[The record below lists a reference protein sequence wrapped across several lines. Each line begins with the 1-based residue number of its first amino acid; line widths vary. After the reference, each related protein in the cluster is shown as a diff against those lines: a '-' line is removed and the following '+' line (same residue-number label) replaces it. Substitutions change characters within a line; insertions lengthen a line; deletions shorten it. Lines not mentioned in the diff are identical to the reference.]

1 MRALP
6 ILLSAVLSFWSASLF
21 ATENTSIQPEQD
33 VKNTL
38 PIRGSIISGLLQHH
52 DNPFVLYPYESN
64 YIIYTYTSSMNKK
77 AISSYNW
84 GDDALKDEVKF
95 QLSLAFPLWAGIAGD
110 DSILAVSYTQ
120 RSWWQL
126 SNKKE
131 SSPFRETNYEPQV
144 FVGWLT
150 DYQFAGW
157 TLREI
162 ETGFNH
168 ESNGRSEPT
177 SRSWNRVYARA
188 MAQNGNWQVDLKPW
202 YRTHESEGRDDNS
215 DITKYMGYY
224 RLKVGYALGDSVF
237 TTTGRYNWN
246 TGYGG
251 AELGWSYPISK
262 HVRFYTQLF
271 SGYGESMIDYNYR
284 QTRFG
289 IGVML
294 NDML

>member
-1 MRALP
+1 MRALYK
-6 ILLSAVLSFWSASLF
+6 LLGAVFCFWSVPLLAV
-21 ATENTSIQPEQD
+21 ENVDSVAQID
-33 VKNTL
+33 SVGKA
-38 PIRGSIISGLLQHH
+38 PIKGSIIDGLLQNY

-64 YIIYTYTSSMNKK
+64 YIIYTYTSSINKN
-77 AISSYNW
+77 AIKSYDW
-84 GDDALKDEVKF
+84 GKDALNDEVKF
-95 QLSLAFPLWAGIAGD
+95 QLSLAFPLWRGVAGEN
-110 DSILAVSYTQ
+110 SVLAASYTQ

-131 SSPFRETNYEPQV
+131 SSPFRETNYEPQI
-144 FVGWLT
+144 FIGWAT
-150 DYQFAGW
+150 DYQLGGW

-168 ESNGRSEPT
+168 ESNGRSDPT

-202 YRTHESEGRDDNS
+202 YRLPESEGSDDNK

-224 RLKVGYALGDSVF
+224 RLKVGYALGDSVV
-237 TTTGRYNWN
+237 TATGRYNWN
-246 TGYGG
+246 SGFGA
-251 AELGWSYPISK
+251 AELGWSYPVSK
-262 HVRFYTQLF
+262 HVRIYTQLF
-271 SGYGESMIDYNYR
+271 SGYGESMIDYDFR

>member
-1 MRALP
+1 MRVLYK
-6 ILLSAVLSFWSASLF
+6 LLGAVLCFWSVPLF
-21 ATENTSIQPEQD
+21 AAENPDPATQIDSTD
-33 VKNTL
+33 KV
-38 PIRGSIISGLLQHH
+38 PIKGSIIDGLLQNY

-64 YIIYTYTSSMNKK
+64 YILYTYSSSMNKN
-77 AISSYNW
+77 AIKSYDW
-84 GDDALKDEVKF
+84 GKDALNDEVKF
-95 QLSLAFPLWAGIAGD
+95 QLSLAFPLWRGIAGRN
-110 DSILAVSYTQ
+110 SVLAASYTQ

-131 SSPFRETNYEPQV
+131 SSPFRETNYEPQI
-144 FVGWLT
+144 FLGWVT
-150 DYQFAGW
+150 DYQLGGW

-168 ESNGRSEPT
+168 ESNGRSDPT

-202 YRTHESEGRDDNS
+202 YRLPESESSDDNK

-224 RLKVGYALGDSVF
+224 RLKVGYALGDSVI
-237 TTTGRYNWN
+237 TATGRYNWN
-246 TGYGG
+246 SGFGA
-251 AELGWSYPISK
+251 AELGWSYPISE

-271 SGYGESMIDYNYR
+271 SGYGESIIDYNYR

-289 IGVML
+289 IGVTL

>member
-1 MRALP
+1 MRAFYK
-6 ILLSAVLSFWSASLF
+6 LLAAVLCFWSVPFF
-21 ATENTSIQPEQD
+21 AAENADPATQIDSA
-33 VKNTL
+33 KKA
-38 PIRGSIISGLLQHH
+38 PIKGSIIDGLLQNY

-64 YIIYTYTSSMNKK
+64 YILYTYSSSINKN
-77 AISSYNW
+77 AIKSYDW
-84 GDDALKDEVKF
+84 GKDALNDEVKF
-95 QLSLAFPLWAGIAGD
+95 QLSLAFPLWRGIAGD
-110 DSILAVSYTQ
+110 NSVLAASYTQ

-131 SSPFRETNYEPQV
+131 SSPFRETNYEPQI
-144 FVGWLT
+144 FLGWAT
-150 DYQFAGW
+150 DYQLGGW

-168 ESNGRSEPT
+168 ESNGRSDPT
-177 SRSWNRVYARA
+177 SRSWNRVYARV
-188 MAQNGNWQVDLKPW
+188 MAQSGNWQVDLKPW
-202 YRTHESEGRDDNS
+202 YRLPESESSDDNK

-224 RLKVGYALGDSVF
+224 RLKVGYDLGDSVI
-237 TTTGRYNWN
+237 TATGRYNWN
-246 TGYGG
+246 SGFGA

-262 HVRFYTQLF
+262 HVRLYTQLF
-271 SGYGESMIDYNYR
+271 SGYGESMIDYDFR